1 MSGFKETEIG
11 LIPEDWE
18 EKSISDLFD
27 IKQGK
32 SVSKKNRIGN
42 NQKPFLRTA
51 NVFWGRIDLTVLD
64 EMNFE
69 EKEEETLKLKKND
82 LLVCEGGDIGRTAI
96 LVNDLNGI
104 YYQNHLHR
112 LRVKNEQ
119 LVPVFFMYWMIYC
132 FQYTNFY
139 GGIGNKSTIP
149 NLSKSRLSSLKFP
162 LPIIAE
168 QEKISQILSLLSDVL
183 NKQNQIIQNLQEL
196 KKALM
201 QKLFT
206 EGLNSETLKDTE
218 IGKIPESWKV
228 SEIKKYINKTYQ
240 RNTNLLP
247 DKEILYIDVSSIS
260 NSTFTIEYA
269 TKYLGKDA
277 PGRARKVIS
286 EGDVIFATVRPTLK
300 RIAIVNTEYE
310 DEYCSTAFCVLRTVN
325 DKLNNEYL
333 YYYLQTDY
341 FISEIGKL
349 QAGASYPA
357 VRDIDV
363 KNMKIPVP
371 KLDEQ
376 INIANVFKGIDEK
389 IKFVSQREKSLNSL
403 FNTLLNQL
411 MTGIIR
417 VKDLEVL

>member
-11 LIPEDWE
+11 LIPDDWE
-18 EKSISDLFD
+18 IIPISALGKCITGTTPKTSIQEYYEPPEYDFIAPAD
-27 IKQGK
+27 IGNHKYVLSSERK
-32 SVSKKNRIGN
+32 ISKKGLDVIRTLPKNSILCVCIGSTIGKTGMSFKEVSGTNQQINSIVCN
-42 NQKPFLRTA
+42 N
-51 NVFWGRIDLTVLD
+51 
-64 EMNFE
+64 NFE
-69 EKEEETLKLKKND
+69 PEF
-82 LLVCEGGDIGRTAI
+82 
-96 LVNDLNGI
+96 I
-104 YYQNHLHR
+104 YYVLNYYSDYW
-112 LRVKNEQ
+112 KGFATPSP
-119 LVPVFFMYWMIYC
+119 VPL
-132 FQYTNFY
+132 
-139 GGIGNKSTIP
+139 
-149 NLSKSRLSSLKFP
+149 LSKGRFEQIIVSITRNKTEQKNILLILSK
-162 LPIIAE
+162 I
-168 QEKISQILSLLSDVL
+168 QESIVLQTQIL
-183 NKQNQIIQNLQEL
+183 QNLQEL

-201 QKLFT
+201 QKLFI
-206 EGLNSETLKDTE
+206 EGLNSESLKDTE
-218 IGKIPESWKV
+218 IGKIPVSWEV

-260 NSTFTIEYA
+260 NITFTIAYA

-277 PGRARKVIS
+277 PGRARKVVS
-286 EGDVIFATVRPTLK
+286 EGDIIFATVRPTLK
-300 RIAIVNTEYE
+300 RIAIVNNEYE
-310 DEYCSTAFCVLRTVN
+310 DEYCSTAFCVLRTDN
-325 DKLNNEYL
+325 DMLNNEYL

-341 FISEIGKL
+341 FISEMGKL

-389 IKFVSQREKSLNSL
+389 IKFVSQRQKSLNSL

-417 VKDLEVL
+417 VKDLEV